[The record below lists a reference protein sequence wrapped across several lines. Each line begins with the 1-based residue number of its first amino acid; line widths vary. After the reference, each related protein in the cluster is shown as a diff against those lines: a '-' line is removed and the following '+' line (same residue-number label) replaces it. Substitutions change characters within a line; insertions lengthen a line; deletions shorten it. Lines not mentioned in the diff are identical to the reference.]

1 MQAAVYACKM
11 SCIDSVL
18 MIRWSCRMEWMTG
31 YSEVTRISV
40 EYGRMPGSTREAARR
55 LTFSIVRA
63 RVKSSHSDE
72 A

>member
-1 MQAAVYACKM
+1 
-11 SCIDSVL
+11 
-18 MIRWSCRMEWMTG
+18 
-31 YSEVTRISV
+31 
-40 EYGRMPGSTREAARR
+40 MPGSTREAARR